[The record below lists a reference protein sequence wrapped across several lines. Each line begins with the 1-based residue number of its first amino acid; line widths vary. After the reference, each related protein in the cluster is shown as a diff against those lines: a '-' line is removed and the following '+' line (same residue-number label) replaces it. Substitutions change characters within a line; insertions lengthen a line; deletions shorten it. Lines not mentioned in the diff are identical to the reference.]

1 MAGREYC
8 LQQMETCLRL
18 ANGLTE
24 GEVAQRLRAMAAEF
38 HAKAQEAEKDAPKDK
53 ASQKEQ

>member
-1 MAGREYC
+1 MAGREYF

-24 GEVAQRLRAMAAEF
+24 GEVAQRLRAI
-38 HAKAQEAEKDAPKDK
+38 
-53 ASQKEQ
+53 ASYFTPRRRKLRGCS